1 MSTTTKPKIG
11 DMVYFKPAPSQAS
24 RLGQLRDVFLSDRM
38 VLISEFGRGTHR
50 IPLELVQCH
59 DIINVTGP
67 LGDGSISW
75 EEWQDLDGVTKD
87 RLTWPM
93 GSGK

>member
-1 MSTTTKPKIG
+1 MPIAQKPKIG
-11 DMVYFKPAPSQAS
+11 DLIWFKPDPDKPAIV
-24 RLGQLRDVFLSDRM
+24 GQLRDIFLEDQT
-38 VLISEFGRGTHR
+38 VLISEFARQNHR
-50 IPLELVQCH
+50 VPVEAVQCTE
-59 DIINVTGP
+59 IINGTGP

-75 EEWQDLDGVTKD
+75 EEWQDLDGATKD